1 MSSDDQYFKKPN
13 QNNLHLFFKFHPK
26 QPVNDVTFNPIIAFY
41 RKTNSQAFKREWLS
55 YCSKSHN
62 FFCSFCLA
70 FGNED
75 NRFTV
80 GCTAAYSNNC
90 YARIKEHEKSNEHEN
105 CCEAF
110 LLYSKSSNI
119 KHHFESGRLFEIQR
133 KRAVL
138 QRVIDTIK
146 LIGKR
151 GLSYRGAKTA
161 EAAYTLI
168 DDTLDH
174 GNFLEILKL
183 ISNYDPLLKQHIE
196 DVVHKS
202 QKFKKNKSQTMA
214 GRSGLITLISKTTA
228 DYVLEV
234 LGTLMR
240 QSISKEIKE
249 SGFYSVQIDSTQDI
263 NVHDQLSIII
273 RFVDNKVK
281 ERLVALVDS
290 KSNTGKDLF
299 DTVNMVLKQL
309 NLDVKD
315 CVGSSTDGASN
326 MQGQYNGFTAWLN
339 KEAPN
344 QVHVHCYAHVLNLV
358 MTDTTK
364 VCCESVS
371 LFGLLN
377 TCAVFVRESYLR
389 MAKWESTSKFK
400 FISVIGET
408 RWWAK
413 DRCLSKVFGNF
424 KNYENALFPDIIL
437 TMHEIFVSEKF
448 VPDVRYRAK
457 TLIDSLL
464 KYETILTA
472 HVFLQIF
479 VSTTPVSLYLQTRGM
494 NVMQAFTMVNKT
506 IDDLKCQSRNLDGT
520 IDIVNTYV
528 KEINKKLEERSLEYS
543 IPETFISKRNK
554 KQKKVPGENASDESI
569 TDPKKKYRVNVYNLI
584 YDQVITSFEKRFI
597 KHDELYKN
605 MYYLDPNNF
614 FAFENASISSFEWTS
629 SVLTRFDPEINAGN
643 IYSELQD
650 FIKKW
655 PVIKNVAIRDI
666 TTTEI
671 AASDEEQEDETN
683 DVNES
688 YLSQS
693 KILSLCKTSCK
704 NCILCCFEV
713 LQQYRLHTSA
723 YSNLYLVY
731 KYIMTLSC
739 TQISCETTF
748 SKLKFVQNK
757 LRNCMSQNK
766 LENFLLMSIEKD
778 VLVNIN
784 NEDVIDLIAQKSM
797 LLSKLLL

>member
-1 MSSDDQYFKKPN
+1 MAFCN
-13 QNNLHLFFKFHPK
+13 EQNK
-26 QPVNDVTFNPIIAFY
+26 
-41 RKTNSQAFKREWLS
+41 
-55 YCSKSHN
+55 
-62 FFCSFCLA
+62 
-70 FGNED
+70 
-75 NRFTV
+75 TV
-80 GCTAAYSNNC
+80 GCTASYSNNS
-90 YARIKEHEKSNEHEN
+90 YARIKEHEISSDHEN

-119 KHHFESGRLFEIQR
+119 KYCFESGRHHEIQR

-174 GNFLEILKL
+174 GNYLEILKL

-196 DVVHKS
+196 YVVHKS
-202 QKFKKNKSQTMA
+202 LKFKENKSKTMA

-228 DYVLEV
+228 DYYVLEV
-234 LGTLMR
+234 LGTMMR
-240 QSISKEIKE
+240 KIISKEIKE
-249 SGFYSVQIDSTQDI
+249 ARFYSVQIDSTQDI

-281 ERLVALVDS
+281 ERLVALIDS

-299 DTVNMVLKQL
+299 ETVNMVLKQL
-309 NLDVKD
+309 NLDVKN

-326 MQGQYNGFTAWLN
+326 MQGQYNGFTAWLY
-339 KEAPN
+339 KESPN

-389 MAKWESTSKFK
+389 MTKWENTSKFK

-424 KNYENALFPDIIL
+424 KNYEDALFPDIIL

-448 VPDVRYRAK
+448 LPDVRYRAK

-479 VSTTPVSLYLQTRGM
+479 VSTTPVSLYLQTKGM

-506 IDDLKCQSRNLDGT
+506 IDDLKNQSRNFVET
-520 IDIVNTYV
+520 INIVDTYV
-528 KEINKKLEERSLEYS
+528 KEMNKKLEERNLEYS
-543 IPETFISKRNK
+543 IPETFFSKLTK
-554 KQKKVPGENASDESI
+554 KPKKMPGENASDESI
-569 TDPKKKYRVNVYNLI
+569 INLKKKYRVNVYNLI
-584 YDQVITSFEKRFI
+584 YDQAIMSFEKRFI
-597 KHDELYKN
+597 KHDALYQN

-614 FAFENASISSFEWTS
+614 SVFENASVLSFEWISTI
-629 SVLTRFDPEINAGN
+629 LTKFDPTINAGN
-643 IYSELQD
+643 IYSELKD
-650 FIKKW
+650 FVKKMAHY
-655 PVIKNVAIRDI
+655 KKCSDKRYHNRNGYIR
-666 TTTEI
+666 
-671 AASDEEQEDETN
+671 
-683 DVNES
+683 
-688 YLSQS
+688 
-693 KILSLCKTSCK
+693 
-704 NCILCCFEV
+704 
-713 LQQYRLHTSA
+713 
-723 YSNLYLVY
+723 
-731 KYIMTLSC
+731 
-739 TQISCETTF
+739 
-748 SKLKFVQNK
+748 
-757 LRNCMSQNK
+757 
-766 LENFLLMSIEKD
+766 
-778 VLVNIN
+778 
-784 NEDVIDLIAQKSM
+784 
-797 LLSKLLL
+797 